1 MFVGINS
8 CRGATIRPGNEES
21 HRKMDETRHCSN
33 HLDIHGDKT
42 PWRSSE
48 GREQCLGEGG
58 LTATTKIVSTPLVSM
73 QLTMAIN
80 YLGCYSNNKRKKI
93 FSATEIASEDLTGPH
108 RFPMQDRGTL
118 RDCKTKAPLGAMG
131 SCSLVLPA
139 LSPSPLLGTCPED
152 LACDPKIIPG
162 EWLSPNPPSIFMLVA
177 PMACPRRAHIG
188 SMLL

>member
-21 HRKMDETRHCSN
+21 HRKMDETPCCSN

-48 GREQCLGEGG
+48 GRKQCLGEGG
-58 LTATTKIVSTPLVSM
+58 LTATTKIVFTSLVSM

-80 YLGCYSNNKRKKI
+80 YLGCYSNNKHKII
-93 FSATEIASEDLTGPH
+93 FSATEIASEDLTGPY

-118 RDCKTKAPLGAMG
+118 RDC
-131 SCSLVLPA
+131 
-139 LSPSPLLGTCPED
+139 
-152 LACDPKIIPG
+152 
-162 EWLSPNPPSIFMLVA
+162 
-177 PMACPRRAHIG
+177 
-188 SMLL
+188 